1 MWRPRSVAAQVL
13 ACNLGILVVTVAAG
27 AALYVTLTNQT
38 LDGEYQQRALGV
50 ASAVAQMPD
59 VAAAVETGD
68 PEHSIQLV
76 ADRVRASTGASYVV
90 VTDRQGVRFSHPN
103 TALVGLP
110 IEEPVAAL
118 DGHDH
123 VGTDDGSLGRSANGR
138 APLRAT
144 DSRIVGQV
152 SVGILEDQ
160 VASQVRHE
168 ALVILT
174 YSLLALG
181 LGVLASLVLA
191 RAIKRSTFGL
201 EPRDIVGMVQEREAM
216 LHGIR
221 EGVLGLDTRGKIIV
235 VNDEAGRLLDLPDDP
250 RGRWLTEVVPP
261 GRLRDLLSG
270 RIVGTDA
277 AVLTDEH
284 LLVVNRVPVSVSGR
298 DTGSVVTLRD
308 RTELEGLVRELHAV
322 TGLTTALR
330 AQEHEF
336 TNRMHVMAGLLD
348 VGERDEAARY
358 LDEITH
364 GSGDACNLRS
374 RVAPPELAVLLGAKV
389 TIAAEQDVDVRISPG
404 SHLDQPVEAA
414 RILLTVM
421 GNLVDN
427 AVDAALTGP
436 PPHRVDVDLSDD
448 EGWVGIVVSDSGP
461 GVPEEALEEI
471 FVDGYSTKQPRGH
484 APWPRPSSG
493 APPRAPRGRH
503 RHGHPGPRC
512 TLRGPAAVGVR
523 GACAAGRAA
532 AVIRTLVVDDDYR
545 VARIHAVA
553 VSRVPGFSCVGEAHD
568 AKQTHES
575 IAQLAPD
582 LLLLDVYLPDG
593 DGLSILRTLNSA
605 TGAVPDCIVV
615 TASQDLRTL
624 RTAMHLGAVYY
635 LVKPFRPAQL
645 RAQLEAYRTWR
656 ARGRGNRPT
665 DQAAVDRLYG
675 LLRGPAETTDPGAAL
690 PPTMRKVFDAVRG
703 AAAPVS
709 ATDVAGS
716 LGVSRPTAQRYLN
729 ELERHRLVQLE
740 LTYGSAGRPVHRY
753 VCTPTTGDERL
764 IGTSNG

>member
-76 ADRVRASTGASYVV
+76 ADRVQASTGASYVV

-118 DGHDH
+118 DGQDH

-250 RGRWLTEVVPP
+250 RGRWLTEVVPA

-389 TIAAEQDVDVRISPG
+389 TIAAEQDVDLRISPG

-471 FVDGYSTKQPRGH
+471 FVDGYSTKQPREGMRRGLGLALVH
-484 APWPRPSSG
+484 RLVHRVGGTVTVTPGPGARFVVRLPSASG
-493 APPRAPRGRH
+493 APALQD
-503 RHGHPGPRC
+503 GP
-512 TLRGPAAVGVR
+512 LR
-523 GACAAGRAA
+523 
-532 AVIRTLVVDDDYR
+532 
-545 VARIHAVA
+545 
-553 VSRVPGFSCVGEAHD
+553 
-568 AKQTHES
+568 
-575 IAQLAPD
+575 
-582 LLLLDVYLPDG
+582 
-593 DGLSILRTLNSA
+593 
-605 TGAVPDCIVV
+605 
-615 TASQDLRTL
+615 
-624 RTAMHLGAVYY
+624 
-635 LVKPFRPAQL
+635 
-645 RAQLEAYRTWR
+645 
-656 ARGRGNRPT
+656 
-665 DQAAVDRLYG
+665 
-675 LLRGPAETTDPGAAL
+675 
-690 PPTMRKVFDAVRG
+690 
-703 AAAPVS
+703 
-709 ATDVAGS
+709 
-716 LGVSRPTAQRYLN
+716 
-729 ELERHRLVQLE
+729 
-740 LTYGSAGRPVHRY
+740 
-753 VCTPTTGDERL
+753 
-764 IGTSNG
+764 